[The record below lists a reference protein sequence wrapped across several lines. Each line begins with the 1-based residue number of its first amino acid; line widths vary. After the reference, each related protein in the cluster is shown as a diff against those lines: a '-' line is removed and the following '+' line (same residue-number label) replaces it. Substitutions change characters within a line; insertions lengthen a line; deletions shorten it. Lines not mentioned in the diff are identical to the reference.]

1 MMASYNA
8 LRRAVYKRSKMKVG
22 DTRKLHNWTLH
33 RVENRYDARP
43 FYMLKHYTTN
53 MAEWCDN
60 EDGTSEIGYTSLGWG
75 SVSDQGGMNALFDTL
90 NVGLRYSRAGGA
102 DISTVDKYPD
112 TYVNYM
118 KERYATR

>member
-1 MMASYNA
+1 MASYVA
-8 LRRAVYKRSKMKVG
+8 LRRAVYDRKNIRHI
-22 DTRKLHNWTLH
+22 RKLGAWTLY
-33 RVENRYDARP
+33 RETNRYDDRP
-43 FYMLKHYTTN
+43 MFSLHHYGTN
-53 MAEWCDN
+53 MCEWCDN

-102 DISTVDKYPD
+102 AIDTVDKYPD